1 MIESMMD
8 GLDISIIL
16 CVLLMI
22 LSFTIHYY
30 LLYYTRKQRPKQRL
44 GDTEDGCCGPPDYD
58 EVIKKDEDNLESL
71 PSYLEAVR
79 LESEKTTEI
88 FRIKAVT

>member
-1 MIESMMD
+1 MNP
-8 GLDISIIL
+8 
-16 CVLLMI
+16 CT
-22 LSFTIHYY
+22 FTIHYY
-30 LLYYTRKQRPKQRL
+30 LLYYTRKQRL

-88 FRIKAVT
+88 FRSKAVT